1 MTPETADVG
10 SATAGPTLTGTD
22 NEALLQ
28 AMRNLWPILSKT
40 GRIEAIKVADKI
52 EPRSRSG

>member
-1 MTPETADVG
+1 MTPETAEVG

-28 AMRNLWPILSKT
+28 AMRNLWSILSKT
-40 GRIEAIKVADKI
+40 GRAKAIKIAKHYQGG
-52 EPRSRSG
+52 S